1 MSRFEVAVS
10 FTIPVMVRRLSV
22 SREPHQN
29 GVMGASGGHRGVR
42 KRIEENSGG
51 RKNRT
56 IIQNGRVST
65 EIYFYFTTPFSIY
78 HTTPHNTHPFSFI
91 TCPCIYLIAEDLSHK
106 RTCHMPMA
114 FATGLTGLSH
124 LRRLVTTM
132 SRSHTV
138 AHGGI
143 EADRSH

>member
-22 SREPHQN
+22 YREPHQN
-29 GVMGASGGHRGVR
+29 GVMGASGGHRGMR

-78 HTTPHNTHPFSFI
+78 HTTPYNTPPFH
-91 TCPCIYLIAEDLSHK
+91 LSHV
-106 RTCHMPMA
+106 RA
-114 FATGLTGLSH
+114 FISL
-124 LRRLVTTM
+124 
-132 SRSHTV
+132 
-138 AHGGI
+138 
-143 EADRSH
+143 